1 IYVFFFSSR
10 RRHTRS
16 KRDWSSDVCSSDLF
30 PQGLYAVIQEFNGLY
45 SMPLLA
51 IVLVGFY
58 SKKTS
63 ATGAK
68 IALVFHIVVYALSKV
83 VIPEIH
89 YLYVWSVLFLLYLA
103 ILYFY
108 SKKKPSQED
117 FQFDKYTNKVDIT
130 P

>member
-1 IYVFFFSSR
+1 QIAKAGRILTIVLGIVVILIAPLIS
-10 RRHTRS
+10 
-16 KRDWSSDVCSSDLF
+16 LF

-83 VIPEIH
+83 VKIGRASCRER
-89 YLYVWSVLFLLYLA
+89 VEVSRVA
-103 ILYFY
+103 
-108 SKKKPSQED
+108 
-117 FQFDKYTNKVDIT
+117 VC
-130 P
+130 